1 MLRIL
6 NASRALTC
14 RNQLLLKN
22 VICSIEFR
30 TNVNNVRNF
39 SNNFDVHAWIGT
51 LDEAQQ
57 KRVQFIQKE
66 VNYECFFAFVC
77 KTLI

>member
-1 MLRIL
+1 MFDRIS
-6 NASRALTC
+6 NKC
-14 RNQLLLKN
+14 EQC
-22 VICSIEFR
+22 V
-30 TNVNNVRNF
+30 NF